1 MFFFLIFHTSI
12 SSSKTIENKLITT
25 LFYGI
30 ILYLLL
36 HGLIKTSSYNIF
48 NYIGNVYWYI
58 LILDI
63 LVVIYLTRNIID
75 YKGMFNNI
83 IDTSIYEAKI
93 QTYIT
98 DEDVINNNLNR
109 PNKKSVNINEDDNII
124 YNINNSNKYNKQQ
137 TLNDN
142 INYNNEN
149 NNNSNPNDNYDM
161 GTSLT
166 DLGISDSDSN
176 SNNNISDYSN
186 SYSNNTQNNDMQN
199 NDIVNV
205 SEPEFIND
213 FTEQINTDN
222 QSNISAIDVN
232 IDDFENNLS

>member
-25 LFYGI
+25 IFYGI

-109 PNKKSVNINEDDNII
+109 PNKKTVNINEDDNII
-124 YNINNSNKYNKQQ
+124 YNINNTNKYNKQQ

-142 INYNNEN
+142 INYDN
-149 NNNSNPNDNYDM
+149 NNDSNANDDYDM

-166 DLGISDSDSN
+166 DLGINDD
-176 SNNNISDYSN
+176 NNEIPDYSN
-186 SYSNNTQNNDMQN
+186 NYSDNTKNDNIQS
-199 NDIVNV
+199 NDIVDV

-232 IDDFENNLS
+232 IDDFENNLT

>member
-12 SSSKTIENKLITT
+12 SSSTTIENKLITT

-63 LVVIYLTRNIID
+63 LVVIFLTRNIID
-75 YKGMFNNI
+75 YKSIFNNI

-93 QTYIT
+93 QTYVT
-98 DEDVINNNLNR
+98 DEDIINNNLDR
-109 PNKKSVNINEDDNII
+109 PNRKRVNINE
-124 YNINNSNKYNKQQ
+124 
-137 TLNDN
+137 NDN
-142 INYNNEN
+142 VVYNFNETIKYPNQSKTHNYNDGSN
-149 NNNSNPNDNYDM
+149 NDTNDSDNM
-161 GTSLT
+161 GTSLE
-166 DLGISDSDSN
+166 DLGINDKENSEQLNNDSN
-176 SNNNISDYSN
+176 HRNNNDN
-186 SYSNNTQNNDMQN
+186 S
-199 NDIVNV
+199 NDIIDVNDV
-205 SEPEFIND
+205 NEPEFINN
-213 FTEQINTDN
+213 FTEQIGNDN
-222 QSNISAIDVN
+222 QSNISAIDID